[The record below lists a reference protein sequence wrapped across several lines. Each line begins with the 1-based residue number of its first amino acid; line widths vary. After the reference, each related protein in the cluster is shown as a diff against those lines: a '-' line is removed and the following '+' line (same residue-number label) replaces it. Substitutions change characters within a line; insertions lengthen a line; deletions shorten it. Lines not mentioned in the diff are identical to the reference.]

1 MHRGKGAR
9 LADGQDNSASIV
21 ESVFYY
27 PQGSATISQGFEHA
41 ARELISRRGS
51 SSSYSG
57 ANCNALLSSSAAAS
71 KVSPSSSSTS
81 TLSSSNLKPG
91 NLDDEGRMIDRGFGS
106 ALPTSASFTAV
117 YPSLRDLLAQ
127 PVGREGMP
135 SAYPG
140 EAPDAVAAR
149 SAALRA
155 CISTIDQI
163 IFL

>member
-41 ARELISRRGS
+41 ARELISRRG

-106 ALPTSASFTAV
+106 ALPSAHSQ
-117 YPSLRDLLAQ
+117 L
-127 PVGREGMP
+127 
-135 SAYPG
+135 
-140 EAPDAVAAR
+140 
-149 SAALRA
+149 
-155 CISTIDQI
+155 STIP
-163 IFL
+163 